1 MTDGIDFDAAVGR
14 GMNDLDRSALQ
25 RIRAAFE
32 PFFCLPVLLIRAFRE
47 RPSQEETARERAQ
60 TAERVRNAMYMTQFG
75 PFTGPASDKVLGKE
89 LRDGHNRPQRD
100 PKNLNS

>member
-1 MTDGIDFDAAVGR
+1 MGIDFDAAVG
-14 GMNDLDRSALQ
+14 MNDLDCSALQ
-25 RIRAAFE
+25 RIRTVVK
-32 PFFCLPVLLIRAFRE
+32 PFLRLPVLLIRAFRE

-75 PFTGPASDKVLGKE
+75 PFTGPASDKVLSKE